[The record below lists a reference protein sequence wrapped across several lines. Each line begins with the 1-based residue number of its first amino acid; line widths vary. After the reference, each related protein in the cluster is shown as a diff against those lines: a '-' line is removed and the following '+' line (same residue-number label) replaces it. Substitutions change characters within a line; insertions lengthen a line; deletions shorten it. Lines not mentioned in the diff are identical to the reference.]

1 MGDNAVPPM
10 KVGFNYAWGCDD
22 YGQNFGPT
30 FFPPPADGLPKWKK
44 TLPSHLIEFKAMGL
58 SVIRWFIL
66 MNGLTYGRGLVV
78 EDSGRIQPGALEIP
92 IDRSTNSTNRDGSPV
107 VKHLWEFN
115 PPDKLHPL
123 FTDHFRLMLEMFRD
137 SRTGLQVIPSLVDFP
152 FFAVPPDRQ
161 PSKGGGRQDIALD
174 KDKRRLFFDTVLEP
188 LLQVSKPFKDQIF
201 AWEVMNEPSW
211 LIRQGE
217 PFGPV
222 VNDNRMNASVLR
234 TFLQEALNRIEA
246 HPEFVSKSTVGHRF
260 ITDLDTLPTGKLRQ
274 FHYYAKTTLADD
286 PARIPNHA
294 TTNAFVGEF
303 SPEFNGNL
311 FDRIRSDP
319 GASWPELDG
328 RDRPALKTVT
338 RRLQLL
344 ADKGYTLAM
353 VWPNLRG
360 NEANRI
366 KLDPV
371 AQGSLERYTGT
382 FFIR

>member
-1 MGDNAVPPM
+1 V
-10 KVGFNYAWGCDD
+10 
-22 YGQNFGPT
+22 
-30 FFPPPADGLPKWKK
+30 FFPPPADGLPMWKK

-66 MNGLTYGRGLVV
+66 MNGLNYGRRLIVDG
-78 EDSGRIQPGALEIP
+78 SGRIQDIELP
-92 IDRSTNSTNRDGSPV
+92 IDRSPGTSTSPPDRATINM
-107 VKHLWEFN
+107 WEFN

-123 FTDHFRLMLEMFRD
+123 FIDHFKLMLQMFRD

-152 FFAVPPDRQ
+152 FFAVPKDRQ
-161 PSKGGGRQDIALD
+161 RSAGGGRQDVALD
-174 KDKRRLFFDTVLEP
+174 KDKRKLFFDTVLEP
-188 LLQVSKPFKDQIF
+188 LLQVSIPFKDQIF

-211 LIRQGE
+211 LIRLGK

-222 VNDNRMNASVLR
+222 VNDIRMNASVLR
-234 TFLQEALNRIEA
+234 TFLEEALARIEA
-246 HPEFVSKSTVGHRF
+246 KPEFALKSTVGHRF
-260 ITDLDTLPTGKLRQ
+260 IADLNTLPTGKLRQ
-274 FHYYAKTTLADD
+274 FHYYAKTTVADD
-286 PARIPNHA
+286 PTIIPNHA
-294 TTNAFVGEF
+294 TTNAFLGEF

-311 FDRIRSDP
+311 FDRIESDP
-319 GASWPELDG
+319 GASWPELNG
-328 RDRPALKTVT
+328 RDRPAQHTVT

-353 VWPNLRG
+353 VWPNIG
-360 NEANRI
+360 GGAANRI

>member
-1 MGDNAVPPM
+1 M
-10 KVGFNYAWGCDD
+10 KVGFNYAWAGDL
-22 YGQNFGPT
+22 YGQNFGPV
-30 FFPPPADGLPKWKK
+30 FFPPPADGLPTWKK

-78 EDSGRIQPGALEIP
+78 EDSGRIRPGALELP
-92 IDRSTNSTNRDGSPV
+92 IDRSRINPASAQIT
-107 VKHLWEFN
+107 HIWEFN

-123 FTDHFRLMLEMFRD
+123 ITDHFRLMVEMFRD
-137 SRTGLQVIPSLVDFP
+137 SRTGLQVIPSLVDFK
-152 FFAVPPDRQ
+152 FFAVPEDRQ
-161 PSKGGGRQDIALD
+161 AGKGGGRQDIALD
-174 KDKRRLFFDTVLEP
+174 KDKRKLFFDTVLEP
-188 LLQVSKPFKDQIF
+188 LLQVSIPFKDQIF

-211 LIRQGE
+211 LIRPGK

-222 VNDNRMNASVLR
+222 VNDSRMNPSVLR
-234 TFLQEALNRIEA
+234 TFLQEALDRIEA
-246 HPEFVSKSTVGHRF
+246 HPEFASKSTVGHRF
-260 ITDLDTLPTGKLRQ
+260 INDLGTLPTGKLRQ
-274 FHYYAKTTLADD
+274 FHYYAKTTVADD
-286 PARIPNHA
+286 PDRIPNHA

-311 FDRIRSDP
+311 FDRIREDP

-328 RDRPALKTVT
+328 RDRPAQHTVT
-338 RRLQLL
+338 RRLKLL
-344 ADKGYTLAM
+344 ADKGYPLAM
-353 VWPNLRG
+353 VWPNIG
-360 NEANRI
+360 GGETNRI